1 MATNSASPDNV
12 TDAVPEAEPR
22 SIFLRAYVPTEKPA
36 PKRRGYPRPSEWVLA
51 FDTETWPD
59 AAQNMRI
66 GTFQLR
72 QRGRLRDKGI
82 FYNPDEVRDFELEVL
97 QREAGK
103 HGCRLITVTEF
114 REGTLF
120 DAAYKTDATIVGFN
134 LPFDISRLAIKHG
147 STRTIV
153 RKDKSKD
160 RSMVGG
166 FTFKLSDV
174 EGRPNI
180 RVRPLSRRSA
190 FINFTQVWDDPVYVM
205 GDEGEEEVVKKPG
218 FFLDLR
224 TLAAALTSNS
234 FTLDRLASF
243 LGVGRKGTFSDF
255 GRDLDPELISYAVQD
270 AQVTWECYEALLARY
285 RQHQL
290 ATPPTRISSEAGLG
304 KAYLNA
310 MNIRP
315 WRTVQAEF
323 PPEIIGAIMSSYFGG
338 RSEVHRRR
346 EIVPTLYCDFA
357 SMYPSV
363 CTLMDLW
370 PYVVSDGMTHE
381 DWTAGA
387 TAMLATVDLAALQSP
402 ETWRDFHVLVQVKPA
417 ADIFPVRARYSDG
430 SGGRYGADPTTTI
443 GLNYLTS
450 EQPVWMT
457 LPDCIASRL
466 LTGKAPE
473 VLQAIRFTPKDV
485 QTGLSPVNIA
495 GNPAFGVD
503 PATDNFYKRVIDL
516 RREVK
521 GRLAAARKSGAAKA
535 EIDRLDAEQLALKIL
550 ANATSYG
557 IFIELNVEDADTGAG
572 PVTAYGV
579 DGAFPTSPRQTEM
592 PGSHFHPL
600 LATLITGAARLML
613 ATTERLLIDEGL
625 DWAFCDTDSMAFAR
639 PAGMAQGEFRQ
650 RVERVCAWFSALN
663 PYEKPGSILEF
674 EDQNCDPET
683 GEPRDL
689 YCYAISAKRYALF
702 NWGDDGRPI
711 IRKASAHGLGHLLPP
726 YGPDDPDEPERE
738 TGVHLWQEHFWEQMI
753 TATAGRTDD
762 DDAEFVWRPE
772 LAKPAASRYAATT
785 PTVLS
790 WFKAFNKDQPYD
802 QQVRPF
808 NFLLW
813 FHAKKPH
820 ERAIEDDGHL
830 FDPRERRP
838 KPVAPFAKDV
848 TTIKNIWDRETG
860 ADVEPDW
867 LRTYAE
873 VLRTYPF
880 HSESK
885 FLDGERN
892 RRGATGRRHIRGDL
906 VWNIGKEGDR
916 FEEDGSL
923 GAQDD
928 PAVPYGLTPS
938 HRAAAIEV
946 VREAKARFRVRAL
959 RKAAGVSD
967 NTIKRAL
974 GADTDIDDRALV
986 KMRNGAA
993 RLWAADAA
1001 RAKEDAALLAEMRD
1015 RATEIGVPALAA
1027 ELGVD
1032 ASNLAKVLAGARAIS
1047 LGLRQAFRSRDA

>member
-1 MATNSASPDNV
+1 MATTSASSDDP
-12 TDAVPEAEPR
+12 TGAVPEAEPR
-22 SIFLRAYVPTEKPA
+22 SIFLRAYVPTDEPT
-36 PKRRGYPRPSEWVLA
+36 PKRRGYPRPSDWVLV

-66 GTFQLR
+66 GTYQLR

-82 FYNPDEVRDFELEVL
+82 FYNPEEVRDFELAVL
-97 QREAGK
+97 QREAVK
-103 HGCRLITVTEF
+103 HGSRLITVTEF
-114 REGTLF
+114 REAILF
-120 DAAYKTDATIVGFN
+120 DAAYKTDASIVGFN

-147 STRTIV
+147 SARTIV
-153 RKDKSKD
+153 RKDGTKD

-180 RVRPLSRRSA
+180 RVRHLSRRSA

-234 FTLDRLASF
+234 FTLDRLAGF

-255 GRDLDPELISYAVQD
+255 GRDLDPELIAYAVQD
-270 AQVTWECYEALLARY
+270 TQVTWECYEALISRY

-290 ATPPTRISSEAGLG
+290 ATPPTRIYSEAGLG

-315 WRTVQAEF
+315 WRAVQPEF

-370 PYVVSDGMTHE
+370 RYVVSDGMTRE
-381 DWTAGA
+381 DWTDGARALLAG
-387 TAMLATVDLAALQSP
+387 VDLAALQRP
-402 ETWRDFHVLVQVKPA
+402 ETWRDFHALVLVKPA

-430 SGGRYGADPTTTI
+430 PGGRYGADPSTTI

-457 LPDCIASRL
+457 LPDCIASKL
-466 LTGKAPE
+466 LTGKSPE
-473 VLQAIRFTPKDV
+473 VVQAIRFVPKDV
-485 QTGLSPVNIA
+485 HTGLAPVNIA
-495 GNPAFGVD
+495 GNSAYGVD

-521 GRLAAARKSGAAKA
+521 GRLSAAKKSGAAKS

-557 IFIELNVEDADTGAG
+557 IFIELNVEDADRQDE

-579 DGAFPTSPRQTEM
+579 DGSFPTSPRQTET

-600 LATLITGAARLML
+600 LATLITGSARLML
-613 ATTERLLIDEGL
+613 AITERLLLDEGL

-639 PAGMAQGEFRQ
+639 PAGMAQTEFRK

-674 EDQNCDPET
+674 EDQNTDRET

-726 YGPDDPDEPERE
+726 YGPDDPDEPERD

-753 TATAGRTDD
+753 TAAAGRADD

-790 WFKAFNKDQPYD
+790 WFAPFNKHRHYAS
-802 QQVRPF
+802 QVRPF

-813 FHAKKPH
+813 FQSKKPH
-820 ERAIEDDGHL
+820 ERAVEDNGAL
-830 FDPRERRP
+830 FDPRQRPP
-838 KPVAPFAKDV
+838 KPVAPYTKDLS
-848 TTIKNIWDRETG
+848 TIDHIWDRETG
-860 ADVEPDW
+860 EDVEPAW

-873 VLRTYPF
+873 VLRTYPV

-885 FLDGERN
+885 FLDGGRT
-892 RRGATGRRHIRGDL
+892 RRGPTRRRHILADL

-916 FEEDGSL
+916 FEEDGSI
-923 GAQDD
+923 GAEDD

-938 HRAAAIEV
+938 HRAAAIEA
-946 VREAKARFRVRAL
+946 VRETKERFGVRAF

-967 NTIKRAL
+967 NTITRAL
-974 GADTDIDDRALV
+974 EPDSTIADRDLV
-986 KMRNGAA
+986 RMRNGAE
-993 RLWAADAA
+993 RLWAADGV
-1001 RAKEDAALLAEMRD
+1001 RAKEDAALLDGMRS

-1032 ASNLAKVLAGARAIS
+1032 ASNLAKVLARTRTIS
-1047 LGLRQAFRSRDA
+1047 ASLRRSHAGT